1 MPTET
6 APAESKPVILDKLP
20 NVPIHTTGCPRRT
33 RLDIDLILLALE
45 ALSLGGA
52 EEMLSVAKELELDS
66 IIQHRVGFWVL
77 RNTNPLRRATQ
88 RRELTEVEA
97 KALVAIACH
106 LARRLTVKIRQLLLE
121 VDLIRQRGKTV
132 EPESP
137 LGEYLERFGVHFRSR
152 MNPRRSTVVAY
163 SSDDKLNALALD
175 LLAKLLFCTGT
186 AGMSR
191 FWISLFDG
199 EVES

>member
-1 MPTET
+1 
-6 APAESKPVILDKLP
+6 
-20 NVPIHTTGCPRRT
+20 
-33 RLDIDLILLALE
+33 
-45 ALSLGGA
+45 
-52 EEMLSVAKELELDS
+52 
-66 IIQHRVGFWVL
+66 
-77 RNTNPLRRATQ
+77 
-88 RRELTEVEA
+88 
-97 KALVAIACH
+97 
-106 LARRLTVKIRQLLLE
+106 
-121 VDLIRQRGKTV
+121 V

-137 LGEYLERFGVHFRSR
+137 LGEYLERFRVHFRSR